1 MSSVGA
7 MTQTATV
14 VHVVG
19 PEHTAR
25 AVGSGDL
32 DVLGTP
38 VVLAWLEEA
47 TCAEL
52 DLDASQTS
60 VGTRVEV
67 QHLVAS
73 AVGSTIT
80 TRATVTQRDGRMVI
94 FDVAAHDQRGT
105 LVASGQVRRIV
116 VDRERF
122 LSRVPAVD

>member
-1 MSSVGA
+1 MA
-7 MTQTATV
+7 DPHITHT
-14 VHVVG
+14 VG

-38 VVLAWLEEA
+38 VLLAWLEEA
-47 TCAEL
+47 TCAVL

-67 QHLVAS
+67 QHLGAS
-73 AVGSTIT
+73 AIGSTIT
-80 TRATVTQRDGRMVI
+80 TRATITQRDGRMVI

-105 LVASGQVRRIV
+105 LVGSGQVRRVV

-122 LSRVPAVD
+122 LSRVPVVE

>member
-1 MSSVGA
+1 MAEIVH
-7 MTQTATV
+7 TV
-14 VHVVG
+14 AA
-19 PEHTAR
+19 EHTAR

-32 DVLGTP
+32 EVLGTP
-38 VVLAWLEEA
+38 VLLAWLEEA

-52 DLDASQTS
+52 DLDPSQTS

-67 QHLVAS
+67 QHLGPS

-94 FDVAAHDQRGT
+94 FDVSAHDQRGT
-105 LVASGQVRRIV
+105 LVGSGQVRRVV

-122 LSRVPAVD
+122 LSRVPAVE